1 MHSLQCSKENKK
13 SGKQIH
19 KEKQEISN
27 LNLAI
32 LLFTALTKTCKKNKI
47 ARNKHKSKYII
58 KAKFLNFKCVHGK
71 TGSDLPNFQFQD
83 NMGRI
88 QKTAKILKNRNLE
101 TWHDNS
107 LHVVS
112 LEAGSLTLSENK

>member
-19 KEKQEISN
+19 KEKQEISKV
-27 LNLAI
+27 NLAI

-71 TGSDLPNFQFQD
+71 TGSDLPNFHQD

-88 QKTAKILKNRNLE
+88 QKTAKILKNCNLE
-101 TWHDNS
+101 NWHNS